1 MLAFALYATTEAQVR
16 MPQPSTTQTI
26 KQEFGMGS
34 VEITYSRPNAKGRTV
49 FGDLV
54 PWNKLWRTGA
64 NAATKVKFTDV
75 VMLGGQK
82 IDTGTYVLYTIPNK
96 TEWEIILNKG
106 LTNWGID
113 GYKAEQD
120 VVRFKVPA
128 LKMAQNAET
137 FTMQIANVQNESCE
151 IHLMWEKTAV
161 AIPVKTN
168 VKDRLKAQLEEA
180 LKSDRKPFF
189 QAANFYYEWEKDLP
203 KALTYCNSAIE
214 SAEKGGQKPFWMYL
228 MKARIQKELGD
239 KTAAKQSA
247 QTCIDLA
254 KAANN
259 ADYVKMGSELIG
271 SLK

>member
-254 KAANN
+254 KAASN